1 MSQHSGNWWFGK
13 ATAKVT
19 AWSSSP
25 CVWVK
30 LMDSSTMFQL

>member
-19 AWSSSP
+19 AWSSSR
-25 CVWVK
+25 VWVK